1 MTATLPA
8 PSEITPRPSLPWGVA
23 AAVGMVASTLI
34 AWGSA
39 HPEFSFNPAGWL
51 DPTVMAIGTALPMP
65 WNRVAIVL
73 GCLVLSVLW
82 WFLRPHAGRHAIG
95 RPRLLLAVWA
105 LPLLLAPPV
114 LSGDAVLY
122 ADSGWVENHG
132 GSVYTD
138 GLGSAGGPFAPSVD
152 ELWRGSGVAYPPLT
166 LLVNQLV
173 VALTGNDDYWSF
185 VAMRLPAIVGV
196 ALIAFTVPRIAAY
209 LAEKPWSGRP
219 GGPSRLASLAPQGP
233 QGPPSLAPQGPP
245 SLAPQGASP
254 GGAGDGAIWWGLLNP
269 LLLVHFIGG
278 AHNDAL
284 MVGASLLAIWV
295 TVVAMR
301 GDDTRR
307 ALLLWVVAPVLVG
320 VAMALKQQGGLT
332 VLAVAGIPIIDQLR
346 AQPPGRRLVTY
357 GVRTAGVTA
366 VAVVTFVLIAFL
378 SGKGFGWTAWLTL
391 MGTAGTPAPFALLGQ
406 FGGDLI
412 AWLGADPS
420 GFRFAVGMASN
431 ITLLAVLAWV
441 VIHFSDRPVS
451 AVGWGSLAVAIL
463 GQSMHP
469 WYVPWSLALLGLV
482 PLTDKQRRWVAGFVL
497 AFLVWN
503 SIQTVLWHG
512 DY

>member
-1 MTATLPA
+1 MSDVRADVRRSTV
-8 PSEITPRPSLPWGVA
+8 SWGVA
-23 AAVGMVASTLI
+23 AGAGMVASALI

-39 HPEFSFNPAGWL
+39 HPEFSFNPDGWL

-65 WNRVAIVL
+65 WNRAAIVL

-82 WFLRPHAGRHAIG
+82 WFLRPHPGRAAIA
-95 RPRLLLAVWA
+95 RPGLLLALWS
-105 LPLLLAPPV
+105 LPLLLTPPV

-122 ADSGWVENHG
+122 ADSGWIENHG
-132 GSVYTD
+132 GSVYAD

-166 LLVNQLV
+166 LLVNQAV

-185 VAMRLPAIVGV
+185 VAMRLPAILGV
-196 ALIAFTVPRIAAY
+196 ALIAFTVPRIAEHLRPLGLFRGRRGAERQAAHEVEPEG
-209 LAEKPWSGRP
+209 LAADR
-219 GGPSRLASLAPQGP
+219 
-233 QGPPSLAPQGPP
+233 
-245 SLAPQGASP
+245 
-254 GGAGDGAIWWGLLNP
+254 AIWWGLLNP

-284 MVGASLLAIWV
+284 MAGASVLAIWV
-295 TVVAMR
+295 TVLGVR
-301 GDDTRR
+301 SEGTRR
-307 ALLLWVVAPVLVG
+307 IVLLWVVAPALVG

-332 VLAVAGIPIIDQLR
+332 VLAVAGLPVIAQLR
-346 AQPPGRRLVTY
+346 ALPPGRRLWAY
-357 GVRTAGVTA
+357 GVRTAGVTVLA
-366 VAVVTFVLIAFL
+366 VAAFVLL
-378 SGKGFGWTAWLTL
+378 SLATGKGFGWTAWLTL

-406 FGGDLI
+406 YGGDVV
-412 AWLGADPS
+412 AWLGHDPS
-420 GFRFAVGMASN
+420 LFRLVVGMASN
-431 ITLLAVLAWV
+431 VTLLAVLAWV

-451 AVGWGSLAVAIL
+451 AIGWGSLAVATL

-469 WYVPWSLALLGLV
+469 WYFPWSLALLGLV
-482 PLTDKQRRWVAGFVL
+482 PVTARQRRWVTGFVL

>member
-1 MTATLPA
+1 MSSAA
-8 PSEITPRPSLPWGVA
+8 PDHAVAPRRLPWGGVVA
-23 AAVGMVASTLI
+23 LGMVASALI
-34 AWGSA
+34 AWGAA
-39 HPEFSFNPAGWL
+39 HAEFSFNPAGWL
-51 DPTVMAIGTALPMP
+51 DPTVAAIGAALPMP
-65 WNRVAIVL
+65 WNRVAIIV
-73 GCLVLSVLW
+73 GSVVLSALW
-82 WFLRPHAGRHAIG
+82 LLTRPRPG
-95 RPRLLLAVWA
+95 RPPLARPGLVVALWS
-105 LPLLLAPPV
+105 LPLLWAPPI

-122 ADSGWVENHG
+122 ADSGWIENAG
-132 GSVYTD
+132 GSVYAD

-196 ALIAFTVPRIAAY
+196 AIIGATLPRIARFLQPDDA
-209 LAEKPWSGRP
+209 
-219 GGPSRLASLAPQGP
+219 LAPHR
-233 QGPPSLAPQGPP
+233 AT
-245 SLAPQGASP
+245 
-254 GGAGDGAIWWGLLNP
+254 WWGLLNP

-284 MVGASLLAIWV
+284 MVAASLLAIWV
-295 TVVAMR
+295 TVVALER
-301 GDDTRR
+301 GGRQPS
-307 ALLLWVVAPVLVG
+307 LLWVAAPVLVG

-332 VLAVAGIPIIDQLR
+332 VLAVAGLPILAQLR
-346 AQPPGRRLVTY
+346 SLPLGRRLWAY

-366 VAVVTFVLIAFL
+366 IAVATFVLIGLA

-391 MGTAGTPAPFALLGQ
+391 MGAAGTPAPFALLGQ

-420 GFRFAVGMASN
+420 GFRLVVGMASN
-431 ITLLAVLAWV
+431 LTLLAVLAWV
-441 VIHFSDRPVS
+441 VIHFSDRPVA

-469 WYVPWSLALLGLV
+469 WYIPWSLALLGLV
-482 PLTDKQRRWVAGFVL
+482 PLTRRQRWWVTGFAV